1 MRYSL
6 QIHPFEASAA
16 QTARRK
22 VVMAA
27 PGAPAKVDLVA
38 VLSNAET
45 SALFQRLT
53 KRDWRQVKRAA
64 AKPRDRTRDGKRKFG
79 TVSRTVLQVLAEAE
93 SSMRFIEIHTRTEAL
108 LGSQVSR
115 SSVKMCLSAECKR
128 QTPRFE
134 RVARG
139 LYRPVTCPD
148 DRAS

>member
-1 MRYSL
+1 MMGL
-6 QIHPFEASAA
+6 AA
-16 QTARRK
+16 A
-22 VVMAA
+22 
-27 PGAPAKVDLVA
+27 
-38 VLSNAET
+38 LSNAET

-53 KRDWRQVKRAA
+53 KRDWRQVRRAA

-93 SSMRFIEIHTRTEAL
+93 SSMRFIEIHARTEAL

-139 LYRPVTCPD
+139 RYRPVTCPL